1 MIDAATLARELNP
14 PQLEAALRTDG
25 PLLVFAGAGS
35 GKTRVI
41 TQRIT
46 RLIEAGNL
54 PRSITALTFTNK
66 AAEEMQER
74 LHGAVGPRASEVWI
88 STFHALG
95 GEIVRREMPRGN
107 AFVVYDAADTGGLI
121 KEILRER
128 PTEVDG
134 KRLDTGA
141 ILARI
146 SHAKNAMCRPEELVA
161 EGESNE
167 YDELA
172 AWVYP
177 RYQAALQRLRAL
189 DFDDLIL
196 WPLQKL
202 TEDEATRE
210 KWRAKIR
217 FLLVDEFQDTNRAQL
232 LLVKQLVGDA
242 GNVFCVGDDDQSIY
256 GWRGADIANVIDF
269 ATHFPGAKKL
279 ALEQNYRSR
288 RPVLEVA
295 NAIMEGQVRAF
306 PKRLFTDRSGGGPVK
321 VIHCD
326 SGDGEVKF
334 VGATIQKLLANGY
347 KKKEIGVLYRSNL
360 LSRGI
365 EEMLRLANIPY
376 RMIGG
381 TSVYERREVK
391 DLIAYL
397 RLAVYPHDEI
407 SFRRVVNYPTRGI
420 GDVTLARLEKYSLA
434 RGVSLLETAEHSG
447 SIPDLSAA
455 TRDALVGF
463 ARIVRITRAQLEKG
477 VGLSTVAAQVA
488 RTIKLK
494 EDIFEAGPTAI
505 VAGKRWANVER
516 LLKTMDKAEASTLG
530 EVGAVLQRLTL
541 RFAEEEEQ
549 GLDQV
554 TLSTLH
560 GSKGLEF
567 GTVFFLGCEEG
578 IIPHSRTD
586 TPRATDIAST
596 IDAGE
601 ERRLF
606 YVGVTRAK
614 EQLYL
619 MRAMKRSVGRSGAK
633 TTMQTR
639 FLTLPTLPEG
649 MIESETFNSEAPL
662 QVVDIAAQLKRA
674 REGMMAKKG

>member
-1 MIDAATLARELNP
+1 MSVFPLNP
-14 PQLEAALRTDG
+14 AQLAAVAHGAG
-25 PLLVFAGAGS
+25 PALVLAGAGS

-41 TQRIT
+41 TQRIA
-46 RLIEAGNL
+46 RLIEVGNL
-54 PRSITALTFTNK
+54 PRTIAALTFTNK

-74 LHGAVGPRASEVWI
+74 LLGVVGPSAKDVWI

-95 GEIVRREMPRGN
+95 GEIVRREMPRGS

-134 KRLDTGA
+134 KRLDSGA

-146 SHAKNAMCRPEELVA
+146 SHAKNAMCAPEELVA
-161 EGESNE
+161 PGEANE

-210 KWRAKIR
+210 KWRAKMR
-217 FLLVDEFQDTNRAQL
+217 YLLVDEFQDTNRAQL
-232 LLVKQLVGDA
+232 LLVKQLVGPS

-269 ATHFPGAKKL
+269 GSHFPGAKKL

-306 PKRLFTDRSGGGPVK
+306 PKRLFTDREGGSPVK
-321 VIHCD
+321 VVHCD
-326 SGDGEVKF
+326 SGEGEVKF
-334 VGATIQKLLANGY
+334 VFGTIQKLLAKGY

-365 EEMLRLANIPY
+365 EEALRLNNIPY
-376 RMIGG
+376 RLIGG

-407 SFRRVVNYPTRGI
+407 SFRRVVNYPARGI
-420 GDVTLARLEKYSLA
+420 GDVTLHRLEKYSLA
-434 RGVSLLETAEHSG
+434 RGVALLETAEHSAT
-447 SIPDLSAA
+447 IPDLSAS
-455 TRDALVGF
+455 TRESLLAF
-463 ARIVRITRAQLEKG
+463 ARIVRATRVQLEKG

-494 EDIFEAGPTAI
+494 EDIFAAGPTAV
-505 VAGKRWANVER
+505 VASRRWGNVEQ
-516 LLKTMDKAEASTLG
+516 LLKTMDKAAATTIG

-549 GLDQV
+549 HQDQV

-586 TPRATDIAST
+586 APRATDILST

-619 MRAMKRSVGRSGAK
+619 MRAVKRAASRGGAK

-649 MIESETFNSEAPL
+649 MMVSETFNSEAPL
-662 QVVDIAAQLKRA
+662 QVVDIAAQAKRF
-674 REGMMAKKG
+674 REGLLAKKG